1 MNKTREEVLLVDGR
15 IFCLDEPGGM
25 VRVVDPLKNPLGPD
39 LGDDDAVMYDE
50 LWDALVAEN
59 KSRLEAVE
67 RWRFRL
73 TDEWNVD
80 DAGPFATR
88 ND

>member
-1 MNKTREEVLLVDGR
+1 MNEKREEVVLADGR

-39 LGDDDAVMYDE
+39 LDDDDAVMYDE
-50 LWDALVAEN
+50 LWDALVAES
-59 KSRLEAVE
+59 KARLEIIE

-73 TDEWNVD
+73 TDEWNID
-80 DAGPFATR
+80 DGGKFANR
-88 ND
+88 NE

>member
-1 MNKTREEVLLVDGR
+1 MNEKREEVMLADGR

-39 LGDDDAVMYDE
+39 LDDEAVMYDE

-59 KSRLEAVE
+59 KPRLEAVE
-67 RWRFRL
+67 RWRFQL
-73 TDEWNVD
+73 TDEWNID
-80 DAGPFATR
+80 DGGKFANR
-88 ND
+88 

>member
-1 MNKTREEVLLVDGR
+1 MNEKREEVMLADGR

-39 LGDDDAVMYDE
+39 LDDEAVMYDE

-59 KSRLEAVE
+59 KSRLQAVE
-67 RWRFRL
+67 RWRFQL
-73 TDEWNVD
+73 TDEWNID
-80 DAGPFATR
+80 DGGKFANR
-88 ND
+88 

>member
-1 MNKTREEVLLVDGR
+1 MNEKRAEVMLADGR

-59 KSRLEAVE
+59 KARLEAVE
-67 RWRFRL
+67 RWRFQL
-73 TDEWNVD
+73 TDEWNID
-80 DAGPFATR
+80 DGGKFANR
-88 ND
+88 